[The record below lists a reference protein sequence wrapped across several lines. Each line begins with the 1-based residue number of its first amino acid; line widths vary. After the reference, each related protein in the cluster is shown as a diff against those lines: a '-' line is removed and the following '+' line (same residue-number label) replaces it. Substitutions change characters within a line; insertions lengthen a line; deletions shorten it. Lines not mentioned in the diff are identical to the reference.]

1 MCVASLGQNSI
12 PQCLGSSILELFA
25 RGLKDTLPVPFFHD
39 AVSWIRCI
47 CRLFQTSR
55 AKRTARVVIISQF
68 RSRAKYILRRTRSVW
83 RVYRTQCGFFAKR
96 PERKAKKSG
105 VVDMLSFLF
114 CFNSYGICR
123 IGRSKLLRG
132 LEARVEARAQPCVVV
147 VNYLNMVF
155 FSGCIILGREGE
167 SGRYD
172 RQLQLRKGRDIYTL
186 H

>member
-68 RSRAKYILRRTRSVW
+68 RSRAKYILRRTRSV
-83 RVYRTQCGFFAKR
+83 
-96 PERKAKKSG
+96 
-105 VVDMLSFLF
+105 
-114 CFNSYGICR
+114 
-123 IGRSKLLRG
+123 
-132 LEARVEARAQPCVVV
+132 
-147 VNYLNMVF
+147 
-155 FSGCIILGREGE
+155 
-167 SGRYD
+167 
-172 RQLQLRKGRDIYTL
+172 
-186 H
+186 